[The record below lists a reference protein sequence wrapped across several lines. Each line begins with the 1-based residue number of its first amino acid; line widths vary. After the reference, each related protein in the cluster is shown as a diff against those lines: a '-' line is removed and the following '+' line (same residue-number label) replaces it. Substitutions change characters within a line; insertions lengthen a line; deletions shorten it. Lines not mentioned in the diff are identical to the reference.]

1 MTNKLKYFVGNW
13 KMFGNLNSFRI
24 ILQIDAFCKKHS
36 KYQKNYKVILCV
48 PTTLIYFF
56 STKIKS
62 KMLSLGG
69 QNCHENNTFGPF
81 TGSLTAGM
89 LKNAGAK
96 YIILGHSENRN
107 QGETNFEIKK
117 KIESAIKEKLNII
130 FCIGETKEEKKNGKT
145 FSVLKN
151 QLNNSI
157 FKIKNID
164 KIIIAYEPRWS
175 IGSGKIPKVS
185 EISRIFSFIK
195 KELKSNIKTQKSN
208 YVLYGGSIS
217 GKNINMFSTITD
229 VDGFLIGG
237 SSQSSKKFIDIIK
250 NYYK

>member
-24 ILQIDAFCKKHS
+24 IQQIDTFCKKHS

-62 KMLSLGG
+62 KILSLGG
-69 QNCHENNTFGPF
+69 QNCHKNNKFGPF
-81 TGSLTAGM
+81 TGFLTAGM

-96 YIILGHSENRN
+96 YVILGHSETRH
-107 QGETNFEIKK
+107 QGETNYEIKK
-117 KIESAIKEKLNII
+117 KIESATKEKLNII
-130 FCIGETKEEKKNGKT
+130 FCIGETEEEKKNGKT
-145 FSVLKN
+145 FSVLKK
-151 QLNNSI
+151 QLIDSI
-157 FKIKNID
+157 SKTNKMS

-175 IGSGKIPKVS
+175 IGTGIIPKTT
-185 EISRIFSFIK
+185 ELTKIFIFIK
-195 KELKSNIKTQKSN
+195 NELKKNFKSQKSN
-208 YVLYGGSIS
+208 LILYGGSVND
-217 GKNINMFSTITD
+217 KNINIFSTIHEL
-229 VDGFLIGG
+229 DGFLIGAA
-237 SSQSSKKFIDIIK
+237 SQSSKKFIDIIK

>member
-1 MTNKLKYFVGNW
+1 MTNKLIYFIGNW
-13 KMFGNLNSFRI
+13 KMFGNLNSSRI
-24 ILQIDAFCKKHS
+24 IDQIDAFCKKYS
-36 KYQKNYKVILCV
+36 KYQKKYKVILCV
-48 PTTLIYFF
+48 PNTLIYYF
-56 STKIKS
+56 SNKIRS
-62 KMLSLGG
+62 NSVSIGA
-69 QNCHENNTFGPF
+69 QNCHYNINFGPH
-81 TGSLTAGM
+81 TGSVNAGM
-89 LKNAGAK
+89 LKNVGAK
-96 YIILGHSENRN
+96 YIILGHSENRLE
-107 QGETNFEIKK
+107 GEKDQEIRK

-130 FCIGETKEEKKNGKT
+130 FCIGETAKEKRNGKT